1 MSKFQKKTFLENKD
15 KDSKSLFQ
23 DSMVEDLISQVALLE
38 ELLLAWNMQPNT
50 LRKES
55 NLDNLFQLIKMFNL
69 LLQKWPLILRQA
81 DLW

>member
-38 ELLLAWNMQPNT
+38 ELLLAWNMPPNT
-50 LRKES
+50 
-55 NLDNLFQLIKMFNL
+55 
-69 LLQKWPLILRQA
+69 
-81 DLW
+81 